1 MRIQDNARLRTT
13 VPLKVVNPDGSA
25 VPRRRA
31 NASATFGRAR
41 SCDSTNLRAGSQRA
55 ALSINDWT
63 SQMDTPKARITGTL
77 RIPGV
82 RREKMQTQNTVK
94 FTLAGRS
101 RTDEQSSVKPE
112 NRIWSMKH

>member
-1 MRIQDNARLRTT
+1 
-13 VPLKVVNPDGSA
+13 
-25 VPRRRA
+25 
-31 NASATFGRAR
+31 
-41 SCDSTNLRAGSQRA
+41 
-55 ALSINDWT
+55 
-63 SQMDTPKARITGTL
+63 MDTPKARITGTL